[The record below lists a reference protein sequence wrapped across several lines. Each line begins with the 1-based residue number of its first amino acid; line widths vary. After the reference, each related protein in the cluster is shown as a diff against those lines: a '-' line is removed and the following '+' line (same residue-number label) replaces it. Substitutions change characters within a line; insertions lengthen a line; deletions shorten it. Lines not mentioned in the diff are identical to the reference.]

1 MIDLKEF
8 LSISGLS
15 GIHKFH
21 AKTKTGLIVE
31 SLLDGKKVQIFS
43 TQKVSALEDISIFT
57 TDEDMP
63 LGKVFSN
70 IYDKEKGGL
79 AISHK
84 SSAND
89 LKAYFLEIL
98 PNFDEERVYISDIK
112 KVVQWYN
119 LLQEKNYLKFV
130 EEASEETATAKEE
143 KVEEVKAEEK
153 KAEKAETPKKKST
166 KKTKE

>member
-15 GIHKFH
+15 GIHKFQ

-31 SLLDGKKVQIFS
+31 SLLDGKRIQVFS

-57 TDEDMP
+57 TDEDVP
-63 LGKVFSN
+63 LGQVFAN
-70 IYDKEKGGL
+70 IYNKENGGL

-84 SSAND
+84 SSNND
-89 LKAYFLEIL
+89 LKAYFLQVL
-98 PNFDEERVYISDIK
+98 PNFDEERVYTSDIK

-119 LLQEKNYLKFV
+119 LLQEKSYLKFV
-130 EEASEETATAKEE
+130 EEVSEEIAKEE

-153 KAEKAETPKKKST
+153 KEEKAETPKKKST